1 MVKKA
6 RAASAS
12 LLQRK
17 LKLGYPRAARLMDE
31 LEEMGIIG
39 REQSGGKTREVLLLD
54 DDAPAGDRDD
64 ERD

>member
-1 MVKKA
+1 
-6 RAASAS
+6 
-12 LLQRK
+12 
-17 LKLGYPRAARLMDE
+17 MDE

-54 DDAPAGDRDD
+54 DDAPAGGRDD